1 MIVNGV
7 YGLGSQ
13 SAIVAL
19 PHGEGFWYAV
29 EGSINCN
36 YTHQTLEDGVNV
48 ESLIDTNF
56 FTATRPIMDEDDL
69 QREIDEQLDRA
80 NNLMI

>member
-1 MIVNGV
+1 MIISGF

-19 PHGEGFWYAV
+19 PYGEGFWYAV
-29 EGSINCN
+29 QGSINVN
-36 YTHQTLEDGVNV
+36 FTTTTLEDGVNV

-56 FTATRPIMDEDDL
+56 FTATHPVFDEDDL
-69 QREIDEQLDRA
+69 EREIED
-80 NNLMI
+80 